1 MEKATFNITGMSC
14 SACQSRIE
22 KAVAALSG
30 ITLVNVNLLK
40 NTMQVSFDPKQ
51 LSPQEIIN
59 TVKQVGYDATYSSIP
74 KANNDTNANT
84 KNSLTTA
91 QQMVKKRLI
100 ISCLFA
106 VPLFY
111 LAMGH
116 MLGLPIPAFLS
127 QSTTIFSYAFTQFL
141 LTLPVLVVNI
151 NYYKNGFKA
160 LFAGAP
166 NMNSLIAIG
175 SGSAMIYSIYI
186 LYKIG
191 IALEKSDLKMANHL
205 AMQLYFESAAMILTL
220 ITAGKYIEVGVKE
233 KTSTAMTNLMN
244 LMPKTAVIIDGGK
257 EKVIHCD
264 DIAIGDSLVIKSGD
278 SIPVD
283 GIIINGSGLIDQS
296 SLTGESIPLEK
307 QVGDQ
312 VMSASINQSGYFI
325 MRVTKVGDATTLAQ
339 IIRLVDEATSSKP
352 PIAKLAD
359 KISGIFVPMV
369 ILIAVIAMMTW
380 LILGASLEF
389 ALSIA
394 IAILV
399 ISCPCALGL
408 ATPTAIMVG
417 AGKGATQGVLFK
429 SATAIQTTQQIDTV
443 ILDKT
448 GTITEGKPQ
457 VTDILCTEI
466 IDPATLL
473 FIAASLEKLSPHPIA
488 QAIITA
494 FTQHKKGYGEV
505 FDYQTIPGQGI
516 SGFIEHQQYVIGNLT
531 LMRQRQITINTE
543 LQQQANAM
551 ALAGKTVLFIA
562 NTTHLLG
569 LIAVADVIKVTS
581 RQAIA
586 ELTRMGI
593 DVHMFTGDNNLTA
606 SAIQKQVDIKQV
618 SAELLPQDKALLIR
632 QLQQQ
637 GKKVAMIGDGINDAP
652 ALASADIGMAIGA
665 GSDIAIESA
674 DIVLIKSDLL
684 DAVTAIQLSKAV
696 MRNIR
701 QNLFWA
707 FFYNIISIPLAAG
720 VFYHFWHITL
730 NPMIAAMAMSL
741 SSVSIIINALR
752 LHLFKPQRHLADQ
765 HALNISALNSELENR
780 ALTQE
785 VIRMKKQIYIEG
797 MSCQHCC
804 QRVKKALD
812 TIPGVTEV
820 EIDLTTNIAT
830 VKFNQG
836 VTTESLTTAITNAGY
851 DVIKIQ

>member
-22 KAVAALSG
+22 KTVAALSG
-30 ITLVNVNLLK
+30 IKFVTVNLLK

-51 LSPQEIIN
+51 LSHQQIIN
-59 TVKQVGYDATYSSIP
+59 AVKRVGYDATYSSMP
-74 KANNDTNANT
+74 KAKDYTGTNT
-84 KNSLTTA
+84 ITSFSTE
-91 QQMVKKRLI
+91 QQAIKKRLI
-100 ISCLFA
+100 ISCLFTFA
-106 VPLFY
+106 LCY
-111 LAMGH
+111 LAMGS

-127 QSTTIFSYAFTQFL
+127 STTHIFSYAFTQLL
-141 LTLPVLVVNI
+141 LTLPIIFVNV

-160 LFAGAP
+160 LFSGAP

-175 SGSAMIYSIYI
+175 SGSAMIYSIYT
-186 LYKIG
+186 LYKMG
-191 IALEKSDLKMANHL
+191 IAFEESDVNMANHL
-205 AMQLYFESAAMILTL
+205 AMNLYFESAAMILTL
-220 ITAGKYIEVGVKE
+220 ITAGKYIESGVKD
-233 KTSTAMTNLMN
+233 KTSTAITNLIN
-244 LMPKTAVIIDGGK
+244 LMPKTAVIIVEGK
-257 EKVIHCD
+257 ERVINCD
-264 DIAIGDSLVIKSGD
+264 DIAIDDILVIKSGD
-278 SIPVD
+278 SVPVD
-283 GIIINGSGLIDQS
+283 GIIIKGSGLIDQS
-296 SLTGESIPLEK
+296 SITGESIPLQK
-307 QVGDQ
+307 QEGDQ
-312 VMSASINQSGYFI
+312 VMSASLNQSGYFL
-325 MRVTKVGDATTLAQ
+325 MRVTKVGEETTLSQ
-339 IIRLVDEATSSKP
+339 IIKLVDEATSSKP

-369 ILIAVIAMMTW
+369 IFIAITAMITW
-380 LILGASLEF
+380 LVLGASLEF
-389 ALSIA
+389 SLSIA

-429 SATAIQTTQQIDTV
+429 SATAIQATEQIDTV

-457 VTDILCTEI
+457 VTDIICTEI
-466 IDPATLL
+466 TDPSTLL
-473 FIAASLEKLSPHPIA
+473 FIAASLEKMSQHPIA
-488 QAIITA
+488 QAIITIFNQQERDYA
-494 FTQHKKGYGEV
+494 EILGY
-505 FDYQTIPGQGI
+505 QSISGQGI
-516 SGFIEHQQYVIGNLT
+516 SGLIAHQRYFIGNLT
-531 LMRQRQITINTE
+531 LMSKQQITINAVM
-543 LQQQANAM
+543 QQQANTL
-551 ALAGKTVLFIA
+551 ALSGKTVLFIA
-562 NTTHLLG
+562 NTTDLLG
-569 LIAVADVIKVTS
+569 VIAVADVIKATS

-586 ELTRMGI
+586 ELTRIGI

-606 SAIQKQVDIKQV
+606 SAIQKQVNIKQV
-618 SAELLPQDKALLIR
+618 SAELLPQDKALQIR

-720 VFYHFWHITL
+720 VFYSFWHLTL

-741 SSVSIIINALR
+741 SSVSILTNALR
-752 LHLFKPQRHLADQ
+752 LRLFKPQRYLANQ
-765 HALNISALNSELENR
+765 QLENISTLNNTLENR
-780 ALTQE
+780 PLIQKGMNM
-785 VIRMKKQIYIEG
+785 RKQIHIEG

-804 QRVKKALD
+804 ERVKNALNA
-812 TIPGVTEV
+812 IPGVNEV
-820 EIDLTTNIAT
+820 EIDLTTQIAT
-830 VKFNQG
+830 VNLNQA
-836 VTTESLTTAITNAGY
+836 VTTESLITAITHAGY
-851 DVIKIQ
+851 RVIIIQ